1 MVGGIWAERGGEIVL
16 ATRPQF
22 DQTLPSFRSVVAS
35 SVKFE
40 LPNTRWS
47 SDRPNP
53 PERDARVSSCL
64 LQVENH
70 MVNAARGVTR
80 SRSRASPRARRGGDR
95 TCGRGSVA
103 GETRTPRGARGI
115 AALRALCVHRTPET
129 SGRETGGTAGAV
141 VMAGSCVDVETS
153 ASAPARRPRRDD
165 EPKRI
170 FAIRKRDTPSTSF
183 SSQRWWTT
191 APTYQVGSHP
201 PHHVVCCVIPGLLPR
216 RRVRSRT
223 RNGPDGESR
232 STPQTMTAK
241 IPPGGPDAP
250 SATRSSPAPTSP
262 TRIASSRGLSSVSAR
277 RSCSISTAL
286 GSAASRASTRSRSC
300 WERMCWP
307 LFSAGPP
314 PQLPHA
320 ATALGRPWASRR
332 VSVRLRRRTA
342 ASLLRTRPA
351 SSHTGDGGEARRGAA
366 LSRSVPKA
374 PSMWRACPR

>member
-115 AALRALCVHRTPET
+115 ARARALCVHRTPET
-129 SGRETGGTAGAV
+129 SGRV
-141 VMAGSCVDVETS
+141 
-153 ASAPARRPRRDD
+153 
-165 EPKRI
+165 
-170 FAIRKRDTPSTSF
+170 
-183 SSQRWWTT
+183 SSLESPGHRCRQRHGW
-191 APTYQVGSHP
+191 
-201 PHHVVCCVIPGLLPR
+201 VVCRCR
-216 RRVRSRT
+216 DERERA
-223 RNGPDGESR
+223 GE
-232 STPQTMTAK
+232 T
-241 IPPGGPDAP
+241 
-250 SATRSSPAPTSP
+250 PAP
-262 TRIASSRGLSSVSAR
+262 G
-277 RSCSISTAL
+277 
-286 GSAASRASTRSRSC
+286 
-300 WERMCWP
+300 
-307 LFSAGPP
+307 
-314 PQLPHA
+314 
-320 ATALGRPWASRR
+320 
-332 VSVRLRRRTA
+332 RRTKTDIRY
-342 ASLLRTRPA
+342 S
-351 SSHTGDGGEARRGAA
+351 
-366 LSRSVPKA
+366 
-374 PSMWRACPR
+374 

>member
-1 MVGGIWAERGGEIVL
+1 
-16 ATRPQF
+16 
-22 DQTLPSFRSVVAS
+22 
-35 SVKFE
+35 
-40 LPNTRWS
+40 
-47 SDRPNP
+47 
-53 PERDARVSSCL
+53 
-64 LQVENH
+64 

-115 AALRALCVHRTPET
+115 ARARALCVHRTPET
-129 SGRETGGTAGAV
+129 SGRVSSLESPGHPAV
-141 VMAGSCVDVETS
+141 VNVCMAGSCVDVETS

-201 PHHVVCCVIPGLLPR
+201 PQHTVCCVIPGLLPR
-216 RRVRSRT
+216 RRVRPRT
-223 RNGPDGESR
+223 RNGPDGESC

-286 GSAASRASTRSRSC
+286 GSAASRASTRALAPAGSACAGLYSRLAHLHNC
-300 WERMCWP
+300 HMQ
-307 LFSAGPP
+307 PP
-314 PQLPHA
+314 PSGVPGRPGASLCVCADGQRQASCARAPPHRIP
-320 ATALGRPWASRR
+320 ATEARQGAEQRSVGASPKHPACGELARDEALRALGQRR
-332 VSVRLRRRTA
+332 LLEGNAESLGGDRR
-342 ASLLRTRPA
+342 
-351 SSHTGDGGEARRGAA
+351 
-366 LSRSVPKA
+366 
-374 PSMWRACPR
+374 

>member
-1 MVGGIWAERGGEIVL
+1 
-16 ATRPQF
+16 
-22 DQTLPSFRSVVAS
+22 
-35 SVKFE
+35 
-40 LPNTRWS
+40 
-47 SDRPNP
+47 
-53 PERDARVSSCL
+53 
-64 LQVENH
+64 

-95 TCGRGSVA
+95 TRGRGSVA

-115 AALRALCVHRTPET
+115 ARARARCVSPPD
-129 SGRETGGTAGAV
+129 SGDFGSSLERPGTAVPV

-216 RRVRSRT
+216 RRVRPRT

-241 IPPGGPDAP
+241 TLPGAARRALCHTLLPSPDI
-250 SATRSSPAPTSP
+250 SDTDRLLERFEQRVGQTLLQHLDCLGQRSQPREHALSLLLGAHVLASILGWPTS
-262 TRIASSRGLSSVSAR
+262 TIAT
-277 RSCSISTAL
+277 CSNRP
-286 GSAASRASTRSRSC
+286 RAS
-300 WERMCWP
+300 
-307 LFSAGPP
+307 L
-314 PQLPHA
+314 
-320 ATALGRPWASRR
+320 ASRR